1 MKKFGLQDHKLVPKH
16 NLLSPPEV
24 EEVLKK
30 YDVEPAQLPKIHVTD
45 PVIKEIGGEVG
56 DIVEIIRD
64 SPTAKIAISYRLVID

>member
-1 MKKFGLQDHKLVPKH
+1 MKKFELQNHHMVPKH

-24 EEVLKK
+24 EKVLKK
-30 YDVEPAQLPKIHVTD
+30 YDVEPAQFPKVHVTD
-45 PVIKEIGGEVG
+45 PVIKEIGGVVG